1 MEMASLELT
10 RLWKLHET
18 DEAILGLQ
26 KRAAALD
33 GGKKFQEAAKVL
45 SAQIAAHPYR
55 TAHAEVLDLTLQVK
69 SAEDKLKKLDKDL
82 FGGSVTSTREA
93 ETIQKEIDA
102 TKRLRDRLTDRLLE
116 LEEGQGPQKAEMDEL
131 QKKRDQYTAAGRK
144 AHAEALVQQNQMQ
157 TEYAEATKRRPE
169 IAKTINAGVLARY
182 DGIRKKQGT
191 GMARIKGGSCSAC
204 GMNLPEKTILGAKED
219 KVVTCEACH
228 RILYFHEGL

>member
-1 MEMASLELT
+1 MASLELT

-18 DEAILGLQ
+18 DEAILSLQ

-33 GGKKFQEAAKVL
+33 GGKKFQDAVKIL
-45 SAQIAAHPYR
+45 TAQIDAHPYR
-55 TAHAEVLDLTLQVK
+55 KAHAEALDLNLQLK
-69 SAEDKLKKLDKDL
+69 STEDKLKKLDKDL

-93 ETIQKEIDA
+93 DTLQKEIDA
-102 TKRLRDRLTDRLLE
+102 TKRQRDRLTDRLLE
-116 LEEGQGPQKAEMDEL
+116 LEEGQGLQKAEMDEL
-131 QKKRDQYTAAGRK
+131 QNKLDQYTAAAKK
-144 AHAEALVQQNQMQ
+144 AHAEALTQQKQMQ
-157 TEYAEATKRRPE
+157 EEYAESTKRRPE
-169 IAKTINAGVLARY
+169 LAKTVNPGLLARY